1 MKEIYLFLSKFYKI
15 YCVKDSVGL
24 KKTHYELFWE
34 PISIDDSICEKEDN
48 SCMFDELY
56 DIFVD
61 DLDSHMQTIWLI
73 LYCDLLWQFLISYD
87 EKQKLYLINWEDL
100 AEFELEWED
109 IQEAIWYFY
118 DLFWW

>member
-1 MKEIYLFLSKFYKI
+1 MKEIYLFLSKFYNI
-15 YCVKDSVGL
+15 YCIKDSVGL

-34 PISIDDSICEKEDN
+34 PISIDDSICDKDDN

-61 DLDSHMQTIWLI
+61 NLDSHMQTIWLI
-73 LYCDLLWQFLISYD
+73 LYCDLLWQFLVSYD

-100 AEFELEWED
+100 AEFELEWEN

>member
-1 MKEIYLFLSKFYKI
+1 MKEIYLFLSKFYNI
-15 YCVKDSVGL
+15 YCIKDSVGL

-34 PISIDDSICEKEDN
+34 PISIDDSICDKDDN

-61 DLDSHMQTIWLI
+61 NLDGHMQTIWLI
-73 LYCDLLWQFLISYD
+73 LYCDLLWQFIISYD

-100 AEFELEWED
+100 AEFELGWEN
-109 IQEAIWYFY
+109 IQGAIWYFY

>member
-1 MKEIYLFLSKFYKI
+1 MKEIYLFLSKFYNI
-15 YCVKDSVGL
+15 YCIKDSVGL

-61 DLDSHMQTIWLI
+61 NLDSHMQTIWLI
-73 LYCDLLWQFLISYD
+73 LYCDLLWQFLVSYD

-100 AEFELEWED
+100 AEFELEWES

>member
-1 MKEIYLFLSKFYKI
+1 MKEIYLFLSKFYNI
-15 YCVKDSVGL
+15 YCIKDSIGL

-34 PISIDDSICEKEDN
+34 PISIDDSICDKDDN

-61 DLDSHMQTIWLI
+61 NLDSHMQTIWLI
-73 LYCDLLWQFLISYD
+73 LYCDLLWQFLVSYD

-100 AEFELEWED
+100 AEFELEWEN

>member
-15 YCVKDSVGL
+15 YCVKDSIWL
-24 KKTHYELFWE
+24 KKAHYELFWE

-61 DLDSHMQTIWLI
+61 NLDSHMQTIWLI

-87 EKQKLYLINWEDL
+87 EKQKLYLINWESL
-100 AEFELEWED
+100 EEFEMEWD
-109 IQEAIWYFY
+109 NIQEAIWYFY